1 MASIKEVAALAG
13 VNRSTVSRIINGEGS
28 FRADTKRRVEEAM
41 AELDYRPSAIAR
53 SLAKSNSNMIG
64 LMVTYYT
71 GGFFGQM
78 MNQVQLELD
87 EQQKFLITAQGH
99 HSAEGEK
106 KAIDK
111 FRDLRC
117 DGFILHSRY
126 LSDEELINLSKTT
139 SSFVLLDRYIAGI
152 KERCVTFDHQAAS
165 ALATSYLI
173 DRGHHHIVC
182 VTGPCDRDSTKARLA
197 GFIQVMSDHK
207 LTIGQSDIIEGDYE
221 LDSGYDAMAAVMALQ
236 KKPSAI
242 FSTGEEMT
250 RGIMKYCYQHGI
262 QCPEDISIISYDSVD
277 SCRALYPEVTTI
289 EFPISRMA
297 HDAVLLLT
305 EQLGSN
311 FPQNLNRSVEPRIKE
326 GQSVKQVGISNA

>member
-28 FRADTKRRVEEAM
+28 FRADTKRKVEKAM

-99 HSAEGEK
+99 HSSEGER
-106 KAIDK
+106 KAVEK

-126 LSDEELINLSKTT
+126 LSDEELLKLSQSKTP
-139 SSFVLLDRYIAGI
+139 FVLLDRTVTGLEDKCIVFDHLRASELATFYLLDHGHRRIACIGGPTMRHSSQVRVEGFKQAMQARHIEIPPEYIA
-152 KERCVTFDHQAAS
+152 V
-165 ALATSYLI
+165 
-173 DRGHHHIVC
+173 
-182 VTGPCDRDSTKARLA
+182 
-197 GFIQVMSDHK
+197 
-207 LTIGQSDIIEGDYE
+207 GDYE
-221 LDSGYDAMAAVMALQ
+221 LESGYEAMKQLMTLSE
-236 KKPSAI
+236 KPTAI

-250 RGIMKYCYQHGI
+250 RGVMKYCYEHGI
-262 QCPEDISIISYDSVD
+262 RCPEDISIVSYDSVN
-277 SCRALYPEVTTI
+277 SCRGLFPHVTTVD
-289 EFPISRMA
+289 FPITQMA
-297 HDAVLLLT
+297 HKAVQLLVSQIDAGYSAPEKRFLEAT
-305 EQLGSN
+305 IQQGN
-311 FPQNLNRSVEPRIKE
+311 
-326 GQSVKQVGISNA
+326 SVKRISE